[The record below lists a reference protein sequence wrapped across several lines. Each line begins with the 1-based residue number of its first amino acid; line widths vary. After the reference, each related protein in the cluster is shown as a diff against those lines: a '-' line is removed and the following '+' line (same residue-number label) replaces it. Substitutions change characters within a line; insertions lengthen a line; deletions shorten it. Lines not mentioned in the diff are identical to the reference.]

1 MSEPAQK
8 PHYNKIL
15 SDRIVDQ
22 IAAALGIEISAAR
35 RIILDVEIGKPVRVY
50 IEFYGDT
57 RMQDLDLPEMRDG
70 VDFSL
75 IRIASGHEPPN
86 G

>member
-15 SDRIVDQ
+15 SDGIMDQ
-22 IAAALGIEISAAR
+22 IAAALGVEIGAAH
-35 RIILDVEIGKPVRVY
+35 RIILDVEIKRPVRVY

-57 RMQDLDLPEMRDG
+57 RMQELNLPEMREG

-75 IRIASGHEPPN
+75 TRIASGQEPPN
-86 G
+86 E